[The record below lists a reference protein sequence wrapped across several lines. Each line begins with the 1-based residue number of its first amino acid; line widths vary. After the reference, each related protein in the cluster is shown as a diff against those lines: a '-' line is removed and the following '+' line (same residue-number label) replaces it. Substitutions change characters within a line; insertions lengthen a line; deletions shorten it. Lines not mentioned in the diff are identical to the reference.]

1 MPGYKLAIFDLDGTL
16 SDSLPWFRRV
26 VNSFADK
33 HHFRRIED
41 GDVEMLRGK
50 SSREIIAW
58 LEVPFWRMPLI
69 AADMRRLKSRNI
81 DGIPLFAGVGPMLQ
95 ELAQRGV
102 VIAMVSSDSESNVRR
117 ALGDHAALISQ
128 FACGASMFGKAAKFR
143 AVLKRTDIAAVDAI
157 AIGDEVRD
165 GEAAAQA
172 GIGFGAVSWGYAR
185 PEALRRL
192 SPVLVF
198 DSVADIARQV

>member
-1 MPGYKLAIFDLDGTL
+1 MPRYKLAIFDLDGTL
-16 SDSLPWFRRV
+16 SDSLPWFRQV

-33 HHFRRIED
+33 HRFRRIED

-50 SSREIIAW
+50 SSREIIAH

-69 AADMRRLKSRNI
+69 AADMRRLKSQHI
-81 DGIPLFAGVGPMLQ
+81 DSIPLFAGVGPMLQ
-95 ELAQRGV
+95 ELSRSGV
-102 VIAMVSSDSESNVRR
+102 IMAMVSSDSEGNVRR
-117 ALGDHAALISQ
+117 ALGDHATLISQ

-143 AVLKRTDIAAVDAI
+143 AVLKRTDIAAEDAI

-172 GIGFGAVSWGYAR
+172 GIDFGAVSWGYAR
-185 PEALRRL
+185 PEALRAL
-192 SPVLVF
+192 APVLVF
-198 DSVADIARQV
+198 DSVADIARLI